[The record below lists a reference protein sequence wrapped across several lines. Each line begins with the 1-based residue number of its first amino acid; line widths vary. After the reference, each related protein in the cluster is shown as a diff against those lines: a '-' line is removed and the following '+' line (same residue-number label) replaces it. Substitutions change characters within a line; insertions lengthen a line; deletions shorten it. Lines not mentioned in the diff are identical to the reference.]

1 MGRSQHPV
9 TSARKSS
16 VTNFRSVRDDTID
29 GLGQPGM
36 LGDNSAWKKSPL
48 AAWEM
53 TGDVFMIVLI
63 VIP

>member
-29 GLGQPGM
+29 GLGQPAM
-36 LGDNSAWKKSPL
+36 LGVDNSAWAL

-53 TGDVFMIVLI
+53 TEKMMLL
-63 VIP
+63 